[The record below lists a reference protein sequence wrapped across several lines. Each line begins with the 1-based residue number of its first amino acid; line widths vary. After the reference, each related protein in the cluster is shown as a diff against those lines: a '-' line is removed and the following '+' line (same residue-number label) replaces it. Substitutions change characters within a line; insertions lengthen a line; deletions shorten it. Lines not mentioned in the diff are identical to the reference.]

1 MTHSTIQDVPE
12 AAATSRAWIAT
23 LEELTVM
30 PANAWAEAV
39 AACPADNAHPP
50 SNPEADEDQ
59 LRIGIEKLSSIYG

>member
-50 SNPEADEDQ
+50 SNPDADEDQ